1 MKRILAATVAVFAA
15 TAWAQDMVDLGK
27 REYATSCASCH
38 GASGKGDGVLAKHLV
53 KAPTDLT
60 TLARRNTQNPGVYP
74 ALRVLETIDGR
85 TSTDIGP
92 HGSREMPIWGNVYRS
107 QAMEPGA
114 GEPNPSWYARG
125 RLIALMEYIARIQ
138 VK

>member
-1 MKRILAATVAVFAA
+1 MKRTLVATLAVFAA

-27 REYATSCASCH
+27 REYATSCAGCH
-38 GASGKGDGVLAKHLV
+38 GATAKGDGPLAKHLV

-85 TSTDIGP
+85 TSPEIGP
-92 HGSREMPIWGNVYRS
+92 HGSREMPIWGTVYRS

-114 GEPNPSWYARG
+114 GELSPGWYARG

-138 VK
+138 VR